1 MASMAAQTAQSAQP
15 GLRRRVTAGGAGL
28 CLLMAPLAT
37 LAQSQAPGAAP
48 ARTQGAADTG
58 TGAGTGTGTEKTLGV
73 VTIIANPQD
82 PQSTMGSAYT
92 LTDDELRKF
101 ESTNVN
107 EVLRAVPGVYVREED
122 GLGTFPNIGIRAG
135 SSGRSGRLSL
145 MEDGIPAAM
154 SPYGN
159 TSAYYFPSIGRMSG
173 VEILKGPEVLFY
185 GPQTTSGAINLLS
198 TPIPDQASGSLK
210 AEIGQYGTRNLHAN
224 YGATLGQWGFL
235 AETFQ
240 RDTDGF
246 HRIDRSKYTG
256 GTDVEEYL
264 LKGRWRSDAGAR
276 FRQQVDVRL
285 FSGQED
291 ADVSYLGLSDAD
303 FRANPDRRYGLGE
316 LERMDR
322 ARKSASIR
330 HQIELSQR
338 SLLTSTAYWVDTQ
351 RHYNRL
357 NQINGV
363 GIGQVANTVNAGGA
377 DAGLLQG
384 ILDGRADTTHAN
396 GVRYG
401 HNHQDFVAKGLQ
413 FELLNSFETGSVQ
426 HEVTT
431 GLRWHHDSTRSG
443 SQGIGNSIYRQ
454 INGSLVYDSTS
465 TVTPSRGEAEALA
478 FWLADR
484 ITIGRLALLPILRHE
499 RIRSQ
504 ANLALPKDDLNS
516 NAINKTT
523 AGLGV
528 NYGLTPNWTVLAGYH
543 KGFAPPGSGAVMGTR
558 GEESNNLEFGARYRE
573 GSLGVDLIGFYSDYT
588 NAMRNCLVA
597 NPCPGGAVEGTQQTG
612 SKDVYGLE
620 VGVFADL
627 YRSGGHR
634 VPLRFAYTY
643 GEYTRDSD
651 LAAGVRKGD
660 AIEFAPKHMASLQVG
675 WETTSGWRSYASL
688 SYVSSFCVTNT
699 CDRAGTDT
707 RFLKT
712 QSLYLV
718 GLSTSYQLTRDVQV
732 YAKLDNLLDEQR
744 ITNRSPDGARGN
756 MGRYVGTGL
765 RITF

>member
-1 MASMAAQTAQSAQP
+1 MS
-15 GLRRRVTAGGAGL
+15 RIRVWKGHRSHWLKMRIDRSTSRFSV
-28 CLLMAPLAT
+28 CLALAT
-37 LAQSQAPGAAP
+37 PFSLPLVAEAQSQGEGGV
-48 ARTQGAADTG
+48 T
-58 TGAGTGTGTEKTLGV
+58 TLKE

-82 PQSTMGSAYT
+82 PQSTMGSAYS
-92 LTDDELRKF
+92 LSAEELEKF

-107 EVLRAVPGVYVREED
+107 DVLRAVPGVYVREED

-173 VEILKGPEVLFY
+173 VEVLKGPELLLY

-198 TPIPDQASGSLK
+198 TPIPEK
-210 AEIGQYGTRNLHAN
+210 AGGNLRTEVGQYGSRKIHAN
-224 YGATLGQWGFL
+224 YGATIGQWGFL

-240 RDTDGF
+240 RETDGF

-264 LKGRWRSDAGAR
+264 LKGRWRSAAGAR
-276 FRQQVDVRL
+276 FRQQVDIKL

-291 ADVSYLGLSDAD
+291 ADVSYLGLTDAD
-303 FRANPDRRYGLGE
+303 FRANPDRRYGLSE

-322 ARKSASIR
+322 ARKSASVR
-330 HQIELSQR
+330 HQIELSPTT
-338 SLLTSTAYWVDTQ
+338 LFTTTAYWVDTQ

-363 GIGQVANTVNAGGA
+363 GIGQVANTVNAGGTNA
-377 DAGLLQG
+377 DLLQA

-413 FELLNSFETGSVQ
+413 FEMLNSFATGTVQ
-426 HEVTT
+426 HELTA
-431 GLRWHHDSTRSG
+431 GLRWHNDSTRSG

-484 ITIGRLALLPILRHE
+484 ITLGKLALMPIIRHE
-499 RIRSQ
+499 RIRSH
-504 ANLALPKDDLNS
+504 ANLAEPKTDLNS
-516 NAINKTT
+516 NEINKTT
-523 AGLGV
+523 AGIGV
-528 NYGLTPNWTVLAGYH
+528 NYGLDANWTALAGFH
-543 KGFAPPGSGAVMGTR
+543 KGFAPPGANAAMGTR
-558 GEESNNLEFGARYRE
+558 GEESNNFELGLRYRD
-573 GSLGVDLIGFYSDYT
+573 GTLGVDAIAFFSDYT

-620 VGVFADL
+620 LGAFAEL
-627 YRSGGHR
+627 YNAGGHR
-634 VPLRFAYTY
+634 VPLRLAYTY
-643 GEYTRDSD
+643 TDGKYTRDSD

-660 AIEFAPKHMASLQVG
+660 VIEFAPKHMASIQLG
-675 WETTSGWRSYASL
+675 WEVASGWKSYAAL
-688 SYVSSFCVTNT
+688 SWVSSFCTSNT
-699 CDRAGTDT
+699 CDRADVDS
-707 RFLKT
+707 RYLKT
-712 QSLYLV
+712 QSLALLN
-718 GLSTSYQLTRDVQV
+718 LSTAYQLTRDVEV
-732 YAKLDNLLDEQR
+732 YAVLDNAFDEQK

-765 RITF
+765 RVKF